1 MDKPSV
7 KKSKKEITLS
17 LSSPP
22 PSDFLNLKQM
32 FDQLVQRLQSDGV
45 VGSVDERV
53 RIDFIQDFTQA
64 FASGTWSWRPIIEE
78 VADDKVNRLGEVI
91 KGPIYTSE
99 EFPWPEASGFPM
111 APLIQLD
118 LRKSSE
124 IGGIELGDGLLQVW
138 MPHEAITTPL
148 FIRMVPRAYTD
159 LSKLTPTVTLPDE
172 LEPLQ
177 KRGETWSDE
186 LERFVPCQSFQIT
199 GYEVGR
205 YTCQMAHPIQDN
217 YPAKKL
223 SASVE
228 TQQLI
233 RDFDKKLKSFLK
245 NGPKSFG
252 SNYCHLFGTFVR
264 LQYFANEVPQPLFC
278 FESDDLEFMWGDSGN
293 AQLFYK
299 IDGDGRVEFSF
310 DWCNG

>member
-7 KKSKKEITLS
+7 KKSKTEITLS

-22 PSDFLNLKQM
+22 PSEFLNLKQM
-32 FDQLVQRLQSDGV
+32 FGQIVQRLESDGV
-45 VGSVDERV
+45 GGSVDERV

-64 FASGTWSWRPIIEE
+64 FESGTWSWRPIIEE
-78 VADDKVNRLGEVI
+78 LADDKVNRLGEVI

-99 EFPWPEASGFPM
+99 EFPWPEASGLPM

-138 MPHEAITTPL
+138 MPHKAITTPL
-148 FIRMVPRAYTD
+148 FIRVVPRAYTD

-172 LEPLQ
+172 LAPLQ

-186 LERFVPCQSFQIT
+186 LEKFVPCQSFQII
-199 GYEVGR
+199 GYEAGR

-223 SASVE
+223 TASVE

-233 RDFDKKLKSFLK
+233 KDFDKKLKPFLK
-245 NGPKSFG
+245 SGPKSFG
-252 SNYCHLFGTFVR
+252 PNHCHLFGTFVR
-264 LQYFANEVPQPLFC
+264 LQYFANEALQPLFC

-299 IDGDGRVEFSF
+299 IDGEGRVEFLF
-310 DWCNG
+310 DWCSG